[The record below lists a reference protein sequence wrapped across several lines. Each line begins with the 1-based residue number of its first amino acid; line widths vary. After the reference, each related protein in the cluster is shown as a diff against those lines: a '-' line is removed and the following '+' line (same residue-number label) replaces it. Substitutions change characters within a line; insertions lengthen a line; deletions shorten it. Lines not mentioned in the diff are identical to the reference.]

1 MSLKEQLRNDMADAM
16 RSKDTGRRDVLR
28 MMIAAVKQTEVDGG
42 QELDDD
48 GVLAV
53 LAKQAKQRRESI
65 SDSEKAGRP
74 DLAAQEQAELVIIEA
89 YLPQKMSRE
98 EVEVVARQ
106 VIAELGVSDVKGM
119 GRVMGQMMARLK
131 DQADG
136 QVVSQVVRELL
147 QNG

>member
-1 MSLKEQLRNDMADAM
+1 MADAM

-65 SDSEKAGRP
+65 TDSEKAGRP

>member
-65 SDSEKAGRP
+65 TDSEKAGRP

>member
-98 EVEVVARQ
+98 EVEAVARQ